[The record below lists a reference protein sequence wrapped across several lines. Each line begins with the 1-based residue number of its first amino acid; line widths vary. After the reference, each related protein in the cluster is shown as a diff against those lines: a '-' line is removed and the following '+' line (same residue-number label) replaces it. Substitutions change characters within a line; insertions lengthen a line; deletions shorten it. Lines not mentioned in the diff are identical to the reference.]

1 MTTLTFIVG
10 FYLIIVAALVIAAV
24 VGEFAWPIAVGAF
37 VLILTLAMWIMLRS
51 GRSMQKSLRGS
62 EGPKRRQ

>member
-24 VGEFAWPIAVGAF
+24 VGEFAWPIAVG
-37 VLILTLAMWIMLRS
+37 
-51 GRSMQKSLRGS
+51 GRCPGTCGS
-62 EGPKRRQ
+62 